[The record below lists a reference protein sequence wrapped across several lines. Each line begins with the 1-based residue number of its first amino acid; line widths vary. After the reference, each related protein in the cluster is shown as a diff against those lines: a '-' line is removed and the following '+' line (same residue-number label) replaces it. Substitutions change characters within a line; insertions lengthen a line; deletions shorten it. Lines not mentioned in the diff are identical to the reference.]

1 MKVLKYLFLS
11 ISVCLLFASMAFAQQ
26 TETTTTK
33 KLYQNIEVEKFTIR
47 QGVEFPVDK
56 IDQLTKGVIDEFR
69 ESKKFNQVSMVGE
82 ATTPADGAAEVPTLK
97 ITGEV
102 VKFEKG
108 NRAMRYVIGMGAGKT
123 KIIVDVK
130 FIDVKTGEVVLQQ
143 TVDGDI
149 SKGIFGGNTAD
160 ARTEVAEEIVK
171 VARKNFTEDKKKSKK

>member
-11 ISVCLLFASMAFAQQ
+11 ISVCTLFVSMAFAQQ

-33 KLYQNIEVEKFTIR
+33 KIYQNIEVEKFTIR
-47 QGVEFPVDK
+47 QGVEFPAEK
-56 IDQLTKGVIDEFR
+56 IDPLVKGVIDEFR

-82 ATTPADGAAEVPTLK
+82 ATTPADGAAEVATLR

-102 VKFEKG
+102 IKFDKG
-108 NRAMRYVIGMGAGKT
+108 NRAARYIIGMGAGKT
-123 KIIVDVK
+123 KIIVNVK
-130 FIDVKTGEVVLQQ
+130 YIDVKTNEVVLEQ

-149 SKGIFGGNTAD
+149 SRGIFGGNTAD

-171 VARKNFTEDKKKSKK
+171 VAKKNFTEDKKKSKK